1 MVSSRSFLKLIGLL
15 AVCASAIA
23 GAQVMPQW
31 DFAKANLPKAKI
43 ALADLPDDY
52 KAFSLNTGGGGGI
65 GDMLTN
71 PMMMLMMMMPGSSS
85 ANKQGMGILTVAD
98 VSFTRGETTVLNGV
112 TFLITYKLSFDLANI
127 QAAPTKAEFELT
139 LVRLDSIK
147 SIVPKPDVTK
157 ATVDAAFK
165 SVGSTDGTPVIDGPT
180 PVPTPRG
187 DIGAAKTATL
197 SNFKQASLAMIMYMG
212 DCDDEMPYVQ
222 DTKSALAVTLP
233 YTKNLQIFRSLNP
246 NPSEYR
252 LNMAVSGVN
261 ASEVQAPA
269 DTPLYYESAS
279 WPDGTRC
286 VSFMDGHAKFV
297 DLNEW
302 QRLQPA
308 LHLQMKRKGKPLPPF
323 YYKQLHFDLPPAG
336 QPIPPTAGS
345 PPPGAVPVSIA
356 TTTTKTPPPAHGG
369 R

>member
-1 MVSSRSFLKLIGLL
+1 
-15 AVCASAIA
+15 
-23 GAQVMPQW
+23 MPQL
-31 DFAKANLPKAKI
+31 DLAKANLPKAKI
-43 ALADLPDDY
+43 SLADLPDDY
-52 KAFSLNTGGGGGI
+52 KGMSLNVGGGGGI
-65 GDMLTN
+65 SDIFTN
-71 PMMMLMMMMPGSSS
+71 PMMLMFMAMPGGSSS
-85 ANKQGMGILTVAD
+85 NKQGLGLFAVAD
-98 VSFTRGETTVLNGV
+98 VSFTRGETAVLNGV
-112 TFLITYKLSFDLANI
+112 TFLITYKLAFDIATL
-127 QAAPTKAEFELT
+127 QTAPTKAEFELT
-139 LVRLDSIK
+139 LVRWDSIK

-157 ATVDAAFK
+157 ATVEAALK
-165 SVGSTDGTPVIDGPT
+165 SVGNPDGTPVIEGST
-180 PVPTPRG
+180 PVPTQRG
-187 DIGAAKTATL
+187 DISAAKATTL

-212 DCDDEMPYVQ
+212 DYDDDMPYVQ

-233 YTKNLQIFRSLNP
+233 YCKNLQIFRSLNP

-261 ASEVQAPA
+261 GTEVQAPA

-286 VSFMDGHAKFV
+286 VSFMDGHCKYV

-336 QPIPPTAGS
+336 TPV
-345 PPPGAVPVSIA
+345 PPPAGGTPPPAAVPASIA
-356 TTTTKTPPPAHGG
+356 TTPVKTTSKTPPPAHGG